1 MGFFGKLFKK
11 GDDQTDLEKFAN
23 GLTAASMNRHIK
35 TLSDPIK
42 VPTAQA
48 MAVLVYCRIFANGLR
63 DSAREMPGG
72 LKNKWPL
79 PYDKI
84 IAEAA
89 AFYYFVLI
97 KDYLPKPNDDGEW
110 DGDEDAEDKPND
122 PYFDTLRTSLHVCSD
137 LVHSLSG
144 GTIPKQ
150 FVVNRA
156 LAFSSIQRSK
166 TKNLVEEL
174 YGFIM
179 KAWNPNDD
187 GRPVLDI
194 SAPMIPIQISIVSMP
209 IDSVIAACRELFDEK
224 ARNPNAF

>member
-1 MGFFGKLFKK
+1 M
-11 GDDQTDLEKFAN
+11 
-23 GLTAASMNRHIK
+23 
-35 TLSDPIK
+35 
-42 VPTAQA
+42 
-48 MAVLVYCRIFANGLR
+48 
-63 DSAREMPGG
+63 
-72 LKNKWPL
+72 
-79 PYDKI
+79 
-84 IAEAA
+84 
-89 AFYYFVLI
+89 
-97 KDYLPKPNDDGEW
+97 
-110 DGDEDAEDKPND
+110 
-122 PYFDTLRTSLHVCSD
+122 CSD